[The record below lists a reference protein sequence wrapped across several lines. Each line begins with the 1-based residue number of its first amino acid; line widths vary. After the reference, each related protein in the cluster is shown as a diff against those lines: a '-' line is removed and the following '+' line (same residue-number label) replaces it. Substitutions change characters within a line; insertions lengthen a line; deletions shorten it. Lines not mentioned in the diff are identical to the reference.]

1 MDMPVAPGDVLLGKY
16 RIERVLGK
24 GGMGFVVAAR
34 HIELGQLFAIKFLL
48 PEVLTDDEI
57 VERFSREARAASQLR
72 SEHITR
78 VHDFGRMENGA
89 PYMVMEHLDGCD
101 LKELLA
107 KDGPLPVHVA
117 MTYLAQVCDAIAEA
131 HAAGIVHRDL
141 KPANLFLVR
150 RRNGSPCIKVLDFGI
165 SKHLGARVGDL
176 TRSNAMVGSPLY
188 MSPEQIT
195 MSKGVDPRADI
206 WALGVIL
213 YELPS
218 GTSPFKGGSAC
229 DPISRILQDEPKPI
243 RERVP
248 NVPARVEAVIAR
260 CLRKDR
266 DERFQSVEHL
276 LAALEGADVPAAQP
290 PLPTTTAKMAV
301 VTRNRPI
308 SDSAETTA
316 IQETSGER
324 TPVTFGEAETVRV
337 KRPPSSLALAAAAAA
352 CVVLLGGTLLA
363 VRSVLAP
370 RNEPAATS
378 PALPESVDTSFVVAP
393 SAAVPNVTLESSP
406 QDAGFPEGGIPNSV
420 AANTSSAP
428 ERPTPP
434 PASTG
439 ASSPEL
445 GTATTKPKSGV
456 GTGQTQSKTRKDN
469 AYTTR

>member
-24 GGMGFVVAAR
+24 GGMGIVVAAR

-48 PEVLTDDEI
+48 PTVLTDDEI
-57 VERFSREARAASQLR
+57 VERFSREARAASQLK
-72 SEHITR
+72 SEHIAR

-101 LKELLA
+101 LKALL
-107 KDGPLPVHVA
+107 KNDGPLPANVA

-165 SKHLGARVGDL
+165 SKHLGVKVGDL

-195 MSKGVDPRADI
+195 MSKGVDTRADI

-213 YELPS
+213 YELLT
-218 GTSPFKGGSAC
+218 GISPFKGGGAF
-229 DPISRILQDEPKPI
+229 DAISRILQDEPTPI

-248 NVPARVEAVIAR
+248 NVPARAETVITR

-266 DERFQSVEHL
+266 EERFQCVEDL
-276 LAALEGADVPAAQP
+276 LAALEGADTPTSRA
-290 PLPTTTAKMAV
+290 PLPTTTTKMAV
-301 VTRNRPI
+301 VTPNRKT

-316 IQETSGER
+316 IQEASGER
-324 TPVTFGEAETVRV
+324 TPVTFGEAETVRTQ
-337 KRPPSSLALAAAAAA
+337 RRPSSLALAMAAAA
-352 CVVLLGGTLLA
+352 CVVLIGGTLLA
-363 VRSVLAP
+363 VRNVLAP
-370 RNEPAATS
+370 RNEPAAVL
-378 PALPESVDTSFVVAP
+378 PALPESVDTSIV
-393 SAAVPNVTLESSP
+393 AVPSSAVQNVALDP
-406 QDAGFPEGGIPNSV
+406 ALQDAGFPEGGMPTSV
-420 AANTSSAP
+420 AANTSSVPEKPMLAP
-428 ERPTPP
+428 TTTTTKQR
-434 PASTG
+434 SD
-439 ASSPEL
+439 L
-445 GTATTKPKSGV
+445 GTGK
-456 GTGQTQSKTRKDN
+456 TQSKTRKDA